1 MNYIAEYND
10 LVQQL
15 SSEYSKR
22 YSMLERD
29 DIGQELWVWFVSH
42 PRKYKEWSALEQK
55 DRVKLI
61 AKSLRNAALKFC
73 EREKAKKVGY
83 DTSDLY
89 YYDLSVVEAF
99 LPSIIGET
107 YEIPTKIQDLN
118 AKFGSGVASDGNNW
132 LSLRS
137 DIASAFYK
145 LTDVKQNILR
155 LRFSVDSPD
164 WTALSKDMDSTPDG
178 ARMKVQRALNSLVKH
193 LGGWKPY
200 HEQDNQEETVVSEP
214 TDAIE
219 TEDADE

>member
-1 MNYIAEYND
+1 MNYIEEYNQ

-15 SSEYSKR
+15 ASEYSKR

-29 DIGQELWVWFVSH
+29 DIGQELWVWFVGH
-42 PRKYKEWSALEQK
+42 PRKYKEWSALPQK
-55 DRVKLI
+55 DRDKLI
-61 AKSLRNAALKFC
+61 AKSLRNAAITYC

-83 DTSDLY
+83 DMSDLY
-89 YYDLSVVEAF
+89 YYDISVVEAF

-118 AKFGSGVASDGNNW
+118 AKFGGGALSDGNNW

-145 LTDVKQNILR
+145 LTDAKQNTLR

-164 WTALSKDMDSTPDG
+164 WAILSKDMDSTPDG

-200 HEQDNQEETVVSEP
+200 HEQDNQEETAVSQP
-214 TDAIE
+214 TDAGQ
-219 TEDADE
+219 TEEDE

>member
-1 MNYIAEYND
+1 MNYIEEYND

-22 YSMLERD
+22 YGMLERD
-29 DIGQELWVWFVSH
+29 DIGQELWVWFVGH
-42 PRKYKEWSALEQK
+42 PRKYKEWSALPQK
-55 DRVKLI
+55 DRDKLI
-61 AKSLRNAALKFC
+61 AKSLRNAAITYC

-83 DTSDLY
+83 DMSDLY
-89 YYDLSVVEAF
+89 YYDVSVVEAF

-107 YEIPTKIQDLN
+107 YEIPIKIQDLN
-118 AKFGSGVASDGNNW
+118 SKFGGGALSDGNNW

-137 DIASAFYK
+137 DIASGFYK
-145 LTDVKQNILR
+145 LTDAKQNILR

-164 WTALSKDMDSTPDG
+164 WAVLSKEMDSTPDG

-200 HEQDNQEETVVSEP
+200 HEQDNKEESSEP
-214 TDAIE
+214 ASESTDDS
-219 TEDADE
+219 TEE

>member
-1 MNYIAEYND
+1 MNYIAEYNE

-55 DRVKLI
+55 DRDKLI

-73 EREKAKKVGY
+73 EREKAKKTGY
-83 DTSDLY
+83 DISDLY

-99 LPSIIGET
+99 LPSIIGES

-118 AKFGSGVASDGNNW
+118 AKFGSGAASDGNNW

-145 LTDVKQNILR
+145 LTDAKQNILR
-155 LRFSVDSPD
+155 LRFSIDSPD
-164 WTALSKDMDSTPDG
+164 WTLLSKDMDSTPDG
-178 ARMKVQRALNSLVKH
+178 ARMKVQRALNSLVKN

-200 HEQDNQEETVVSEP
+200 YEPDQETEVSERP
-214 TDAIE
+214 QG
-219 TEDADE
+219 